1 MKRINGLFVFCSILV
16 LVGSIVRPAIGAPWD
31 KLLTFQRVEA
41 DPNKDYRLTDR
52 NGPWMVLACSF
63 CGENARQQAHD
74 LVIELRRR
82 YKLPAYMYE
91 KKFEF
96 GKEAPGRG
104 VDRFGA
110 PLRMKYR
117 RGSEVNEIAV
127 MVGDFETVDD
137 PKAQQTL
144 ERIKYYR
151 PESLEVSGTKTTARN
166 LAAWR
171 MLTKFVSAEK
181 EKEGPMRK
189 AFVTTNPLLP
199 KDYFTNNRVD
209 ELVLQM
215 NDGNQYSLFKCPGKY
230 SVQVARFRG
239 KILIDLID
247 KGEIQA
253 VQEGRRPLKGTLAQA
268 AENAEKLTEALRQKG
283 YEAYVFHDRYASI
296 VTVGSF
302 DSVGTPRA
310 DGRTEINPKIHA
322 IMKTFGVD
330 QQSALGV
337 GGGMKT
343 KTLLGIPFDP
353 QPIPV
358 EVPKRSISG
367 AYVREVAWR

>member
-1 MKRINGLFVFCSILV
+1 MKRIYGPLALCVILV
-16 LVGSIVRPAIGAPWD
+16 LIGSLARPTTGAPWD

-41 DPNKDYRLTDR
+41 DPNKDYRLTEH
-52 NGPWMVLACSF
+52 NGPWMILACSF
-63 CGENARQQAHD
+63 SGENAREQAHA

-82 YKLPAYMYE
+82 YKLPAYMYQ

-127 MVGDFETVDD
+127 MVGDFESIDD
-137 PKAQQTL
+137 PGAQETL

-151 PESLEVSGTKTTARN
+151 PESLEVEGSRKTARN

-199 KDYFTNNRVD
+199 KDYFAANRVD
-209 ELVLQM
+209 DLVMQM
-215 NDGNQYSLFKCPGKY
+215 NDGNKYSLFECPGKY

-239 KILIDLID
+239 KVLIDLID
-247 KGEIQA
+247 KGEIEA
-253 VQEGRRPLKGTLAQA
+253 VEEGRCQLEGTLAQA
-268 AENAEKLTEALRQKG
+268 AENAEKLTEALRNKG
-283 YEAYVFHDRYASI
+283 YDAYVFHDRYASI

-322 IMKTFGVD
+322 IMKTFGSD
-330 QQSALGV
+330 QQSAFGP
-337 GGGMKT
+337 GGGIKT

-358 EVPKRSISG
+358 EVPKKSISS